1 MKQKFIASAS
11 ELQRSPLFL
20 QITTPMFVADEP
32 NLNNVACTEAF
43 IDDIIAN
50 QDQYVGLPLVA
61 DVTALVSGDY
71 LSLSH
76 LYDRHTNQYRT
87 ASIGTFQEF
96 KKVELGSGKKA
107 LVGYARVWKR
117 NKAVCRALSQM
128 FTDDILK
135 FSFEINAGSLQ
146 VNENS
151 TEIID
156 AAADNYLEGMCVVSF
171 PACPEAVAEQL
182 VAEIMIPKD
191 GDSMKDTENK
201 VAEAEAE
208 VKAEAEV
215 AEAAEAE
222 EVKVE
227 AETAEEVKV
236 EAAETSEE
244 VKAETEEEDEEE
256 KEEQPEEACNDKKA
270 EDEDAACKEK
280 NASEESAENVPDDTE
295 SKMYAELANKLDEMA
310 AAIAELVKIVTEEKA
325 VEKAVAEIENSDIGE
340 GANVMLAEAEAG
352 NNSSTYSLLKPA
364 ERVTNYSLL

>member
-1 MKQKFIASAS
+1 M
-11 ELQRSPLFL
+11 
-20 QITTPMFVADEP
+20 
-32 NLNNVACTEAF
+32 
-43 IDDIIAN
+43 
-50 QDQYVGLPLVA
+50 
-61 DVTALVSGDY
+61 
-71 LSLSH
+71 
-76 LYDRHTNQYRT
+76 
-87 ASIGTFQEF
+87 
-96 KKVELGSGKKA
+96 ELGSGKKA

-117 NKAVCRALSQM
+117 YKAVCRALSQM

-151 TEIID
+151 TQIID
-156 AAADNYLEGMCVVSF
+156 ASVDNYLEGMCVVSF

-191 GDSMKDTENK
+191 GDSMKDTETK

-236 EAAETSEE
+236 EAEETPVE

-256 KEEQPEEACNDKKA
+256 KEEQPTEEEACNDKKA
-270 EDEDAACKEK
+270 EVQT
-280 NASEESAENVPDDTE
+280 ASEEVPDDTE

-310 AAIAELVKIVTEEKA
+310 ATIAELVKIVTEEKA

-352 NNSSTYSLLKPA
+352 NDNSTYSLLKPV

>member
-1 MKQKFIASAS
+1 M
-11 ELQRSPLFL
+11 
-20 QITTPMFVADEP
+20 
-32 NLNNVACTEAF
+32 
-43 IDDIIAN
+43 
-50 QDQYVGLPLVA
+50 
-61 DVTALVSGDY
+61 
-71 LSLSH
+71 
-76 LYDRHTNQYRT
+76 
-87 ASIGTFQEF
+87 
-96 KKVELGSGKKA
+96 ELGSGKKA

-117 NKAVCRALSQM
+117 YKAVCRALSQM

-151 TEIID
+151 TQIID
-156 AAADNYLEGMCVVSF
+156 ASVDNYLEGMCVVSF

-191 GDSMKDTENK
+191 GDSMKDTETK

-222 EVKVE
+222 AE

-236 EAAETSEE
+236 EAEE

-256 KEEQPEEACNDKKA
+256 KEEQPTEEEACNDKKA
-270 EDEDAACKEK
+270 EVQT
-280 NASEESAENVPDDTE
+280 ASEEVPDDTE
-295 SKMYAELANKLDEMA
+295 SKMFAELANKLDEMA
-310 AAIAELVKIVTEEKA
+310 ATIAELVKIVTEEKA

-352 NNSSTYSLLKPA
+352 NDNSTYSLLKPV

>member
-1 MKQKFIASAS
+1 M
-11 ELQRSPLFL
+11 
-20 QITTPMFVADEP
+20 
-32 NLNNVACTEAF
+32 
-43 IDDIIAN
+43 
-50 QDQYVGLPLVA
+50 
-61 DVTALVSGDY
+61 
-71 LSLSH
+71 
-76 LYDRHTNQYRT
+76 
-87 ASIGTFQEF
+87 
-96 KKVELGSGKKA
+96 ELGSGKKA

-135 FSFEINAGSLQ
+135 FSFEINAGSLR

-156 AAADNYLEGMCVVSF
+156 AAVDNYLEGMCVVSF

-191 GDSMKDTENK
+191 GDSMKDTEIK

-222 EVKVE
+222 KVE
-227 AETAEEVKV
+227 AEAAEEAKPETAEEVKA
-236 EAAETSEE
+236 EA
-244 VKAETEEEDEEE
+244 EDEEEE

-270 EDEDAACKEK
+270 DEEDAACKEK
-280 NASEESAENVPDDTE
+280 KAEAEVAAAENVPDDTE

-310 AAIAELVKIVTEEKA
+310 AAIAELVKIVTEDKA

-352 NNSSTYSLLKPA
+352 NDSSTYSLLKPA

>member
-1 MKQKFIASAS
+1 M
-11 ELQRSPLFL
+11 
-20 QITTPMFVADEP
+20 
-32 NLNNVACTEAF
+32 
-43 IDDIIAN
+43 
-50 QDQYVGLPLVA
+50 
-61 DVTALVSGDY
+61 
-71 LSLSH
+71 
-76 LYDRHTNQYRT
+76 
-87 ASIGTFQEF
+87 
-96 KKVELGSGKKA
+96 ELGSGKKA

-117 NKAVCRALSQM
+117 YKAVCRALSQM

-151 TEIID
+151 TQIID
-156 AAADNYLEGMCVVSF
+156 ASVDNYLEGMCVVSF

-191 GDSMKDTENK
+191 GDSMKDTETK

-222 EVKVE
+222 KVE
-227 AETAEEVKV
+227 AEAAEEAKPETAEEVKA
-236 EAAETSEE
+236 EA
-244 VKAETEEEDEEE
+244 EDEEE
-256 KEEQPEEACNDKKA
+256 KKEEQPEEACNAD
-270 EDEDAACKEK
+270 EEDAACKEK
-280 NASEESAENVPDDTE
+280 KAEAEVAAAENVPDDTE

-310 AAIAELVKIVTEEKA
+310 AAIAELVKIVTEDKA

-352 NNSSTYSLLKPA
+352 NDNSTYSLLKPA

>member
-1 MKQKFIASAS
+1 M
-11 ELQRSPLFL
+11 
-20 QITTPMFVADEP
+20 
-32 NLNNVACTEAF
+32 
-43 IDDIIAN
+43 
-50 QDQYVGLPLVA
+50 
-61 DVTALVSGDY
+61 
-71 LSLSH
+71 
-76 LYDRHTNQYRT
+76 
-87 ASIGTFQEF
+87 
-96 KKVELGSGKKA
+96 ELGSGKKA

-117 NKAVCRALSQM
+117 YKAVCRALSQM

-151 TEIID
+151 TQIID
-156 AAADNYLEGMCVVSF
+156 ASVDNYLEGMCVVSF

-191 GDSMKDTENK
+191 GDSMKDTETK

-222 EVKVE
+222 AE
-227 AETAEEVKV
+227 AETAEEEKV
-236 EAAETSEE
+236 EAVE

-256 KEEQPEEACNDKKA
+256 KEEQPTEEEACNDKKA
-270 EDEDAACKEK
+270 EVQT
-280 NASEESAENVPDDTE
+280 ASEEVPDDTE
-295 SKMYAELANKLDEMA
+295 SKMFAELANKLDEMA
-310 AAIAELVKIVTEEKA
+310 ATIAELVKIVTEDKA

-352 NNSSTYSLLKPA
+352 NGNSTYSLLKPV

>member
-1 MKQKFIASAS
+1 M
-11 ELQRSPLFL
+11 
-20 QITTPMFVADEP
+20 
-32 NLNNVACTEAF
+32 
-43 IDDIIAN
+43 
-50 QDQYVGLPLVA
+50 
-61 DVTALVSGDY
+61 
-71 LSLSH
+71 
-76 LYDRHTNQYRT
+76 
-87 ASIGTFQEF
+87 
-96 KKVELGSGKKA
+96 ELGSGKKA

-117 NKAVCRALSQM
+117 YKAVCRALSQM

-151 TEIID
+151 TQIID
-156 AAADNYLEGMCVVSF
+156 ASVDNYLEGMCVVSF

-191 GDSMKDTENK
+191 GDSMKDTETK

-215 AEAAEAE
+215 AEAAETE

-227 AETAEEVKV
+227 AETAEEEKV
-236 EAAETSEE
+236 EAVE

-256 KEEQPEEACNDKKA
+256 KEEQPTEEEACNDKKA
-270 EDEDAACKEK
+270 EVQT
-280 NASEESAENVPDDTE
+280 ASEEVPDDTE

-310 AAIAELVKIVTEEKA
+310 ATITELVKIVTEEKA

-352 NNSSTYSLLKPA
+352 NDNSTYSLLKPA

>member
-1 MKQKFIASAS
+1 MKQTFIASAS

-50 QDQYVGLPLVA
+50 QDQYAGLPLVA
-61 DVTALVSGDY
+61 DITALVSGDY
-71 LSLSH
+71 LSLGH
-76 LYDRHTNQYRT
+76 LYDRHTNQYKT

-151 TEIID
+151 TQIID
-156 AAADNYLEGMCVVSF
+156 ASVDNYLEGMCVVSF

-191 GDSMKDTENK
+191 GDSMKDTKTK

-215 AEAAEAE
+215 AEAAEA
-222 EVKVE
+222 KAE
-227 AETAEEVKV
+227 AETAEEEKV
-236 EAAETSEE
+236 EAAETPVE

-256 KEEQPEEACNDKKA
+256 KEEQPKEACNNKKA
-270 EDEDAACKEK
+270 DEEDAACNEK
-280 NASEESAENVPDDTE
+280 KAEAEVAAAENVPNDTE

-310 AAIAELVKIVTEEKA
+310 AAIAELVKIVTEDKA

-352 NNSSTYSLLKPA
+352 NDNSTYSLLKPA

>member
-1 MKQKFIASAS
+1 
-11 ELQRSPLFL
+11 
-20 QITTPMFVADEP
+20 
-32 NLNNVACTEAF
+32 
-43 IDDIIAN
+43 
-50 QDQYVGLPLVA
+50 
-61 DVTALVSGDY
+61 
-71 LSLSH
+71 
-76 LYDRHTNQYRT
+76 
-87 ASIGTFQEF
+87 
-96 KKVELGSGKKA
+96 
-107 LVGYARVWKR
+107 
-117 NKAVCRALSQM
+117 M

-151 TEIID
+151 TQIID
-156 AAADNYLEGMCVVSF
+156 ASVDNYLEGMCVVSF

-191 GDSMKDTENK
+191 GDSMKDTETK

-222 EVKVE
+222 AE
-227 AETAEEVKV
+227 AETAEEEKV
-236 EAAETSEE
+236 EAVE

-256 KEEQPEEACNDKKA
+256 KEEQPTEEEACNDKKA
-270 EDEDAACKEK
+270 EVQT
-280 NASEESAENVPDDTE
+280 ASEEVPDDTE
-295 SKMYAELANKLDEMA
+295 SKMFAELANKLDEMA
-310 AAIAELVKIVTEEKA
+310 ATIAELVKIVTEDKA

-352 NNSSTYSLLKPA
+352 NGNSTYSLLKPV

>member
-1 MKQKFIASAS
+1 M
-11 ELQRSPLFL
+11 
-20 QITTPMFVADEP
+20 
-32 NLNNVACTEAF
+32 
-43 IDDIIAN
+43 
-50 QDQYVGLPLVA
+50 
-61 DVTALVSGDY
+61 
-71 LSLSH
+71 
-76 LYDRHTNQYRT
+76 
-87 ASIGTFQEF
+87 
-96 KKVELGSGKKA
+96 ELGSGKKA

-151 TEIID
+151 TQIID
-156 AAADNYLEGMCVVSF
+156 ASVDNYLEGMCVVSF

-191 GDSMKDTENK
+191 GDSMKDTETK

-222 EVKVE
+222 KVE
-227 AETAEEVKV
+227 AEAAEEAKPETAEEVKA
-236 EAAETSEE
+236 EA
-244 VKAETEEEDEEE
+244 EDEEEE
-256 KEEQPEEACNDKKA
+256 KEEQPTEEEACNDKKA
-270 EDEDAACKEK
+270 EVQT
-280 NASEESAENVPDDTE
+280 ASEEVPDDTE
-295 SKMYAELANKLDEMA
+295 SKMFAELANKLDEMA
-310 AAIAELVKIVTEEKA
+310 ATIAELVKIVTEDKA

-352 NNSSTYSLLKPA
+352 NDNSTYSLLKPV

>member
-1 MKQKFIASAS
+1 M
-11 ELQRSPLFL
+11 
-20 QITTPMFVADEP
+20 
-32 NLNNVACTEAF
+32 
-43 IDDIIAN
+43 
-50 QDQYVGLPLVA
+50 
-61 DVTALVSGDY
+61 
-71 LSLSH
+71 
-76 LYDRHTNQYRT
+76 
-87 ASIGTFQEF
+87 
-96 KKVELGSGKKA
+96 ELGSGKKA

-117 NKAVCRALSQM
+117 YKAVCRALSQM

-151 TEIID
+151 TQIID
-156 AAADNYLEGMCVVSF
+156 ASVDNYLEGMCVVSF

-191 GDSMKDTENK
+191 GDSMKDTETK

-215 AEAAEAE
+215 AEAAEA
-222 EVKVE
+222 KAE
-227 AETAEEVKV
+227 AETAEEEKV
-236 EAAETSEE
+236 EAAETSVE

-256 KEEQPEEACNDKKA
+256 KEEQPTEEEACNDKKA
-270 EDEDAACKEK
+270 EVQT
-280 NASEESAENVPDDTE
+280 ASEEVPDDTE
-295 SKMYAELANKLDEMA
+295 SKMFAELANKLDEMA
-310 AAIAELVKIVTEEKA
+310 ATIAELVKIVTEEKA

-352 NNSSTYSLLKPA
+352 NDNSTYSLLKPA